1 MAKADNSGGVYPLT
15 AASRIQDYS
24 LTDITPTQI
33 NQILREVRNGR
44 LEFVGRLYRMMLDT
58 WPRFRQNINKA
69 CRSVSRLELEVKPG
83 LVEGQ
88 EEPTP
93 RAKEIYETIER
104 ALESC
109 APRPAYWEL
118 GTTEM
123 LDALMECEAKGPV
136 AIEIIWQIENN
147 IWSPRCYI
155 PVPDRALS
163 YPTDTNQEERL
174 MFAKKGAAFDNLQDF
189 PPDKFLIGVR
199 SQGGVHPIFSG
210 AMRPLVKYWMA
221 AVFGMGWYLQY
232 VQLYGIPWRTIET
245 DGSNEAMEKA
255 ETMLSDI
262 GAQGWAVTG
271 KGGGTLTIHD
281 SVGGNGDN
289 LPQAAIIELAN
300 RTCDL
305 IFLGQTLTTDNTGT
319 GSRALGEVHA
329 ETLSDIEK
337 ERAKWLA
344 DTLNA
349 QLIPAIVRK
358 NYGPLPAEEMPY
370 ICIEFPEVEDEKKTA
385 ERIKILTEI
394 GIPMPKKWVYEVLKV
409 PEPKDDEELFGEND
423 SSMDSPDS
431 PEVPEPPDVED
442 DSEDNIPSEEMA
454 LAAQSAIDTLRSIPL
469 YKRPLYIGAVETVR
483 ARDISN
489 RVELDDDQLSRM
501 ADFFAKHEDERL
513 SASFD
518 PESRFGLQWAS
529 WGGDAGNEWIKA
541 RKA

>member
-1 MAKADNSGGVYPLT
+1 MAKADNTGGVYPLT
-15 AASRIQDYS
+15 AASRIQDYT
-24 LTDITPTQI
+24 LIDITPTQV

-44 LEFVGRLYRMMLDT
+44 LEYVGRLYRLMHDT

-69 CRSVSRLELEVKPG
+69 CRAVSRLELEVKPG
-83 LVEGQ
+83 LIEGQ

-93 RAKEIYETIER
+93 RAQEIYETVER

-109 APRPAYWEL
+109 APRPGYWEL
-118 GTTEM
+118 GQTEM

-136 AIEIIWQIENN
+136 AVEIIWQIENN

-163 YPTDTNQEERL
+163 YPTDSNQEERL

-189 PPDKFLIGVR
+189 PADKFLVGVR
-199 SQGGVHPIFSG
+199 SQGGIHPIFSG

-232 VQLYGIPWRTIET
+232 VQLYGIPWRTVKT
-245 DGSNEAMEKA
+245 DGSEGAMTAA
-255 ETMLSDI
+255 ESLLADV
-262 GAQGWAVTG
+262 GAQGWAATG
-271 KGGGTLTIHD
+271 PGVELTIHD
-281 SVGGNGDN
+281 AVGGSAEN

-329 ETLSDIEK
+329 DTLSDMEQ

-370 ICIEFPEVEDEKKTA
+370 CEIVVPEVEDEKATA
-385 ERIKILTEI
+385 ERVKILAEI
-394 GIPMPKKWVYEVLKV
+394 GVPMTKKWVYEALKV
-409 PEPKDDEELFGEND
+409 PEPKEGEALFNEPMPAVMPPLTPQELDTEDDEED
-423 SSMDSPDS
+423 A
-431 PEVPEPPDVED
+431 
-442 DSEDNIPSEEMA
+442 IPTEEMA

-489 RVELDDDQLSRM
+489 RVELDKDQIDRM
-501 ADFFAKHEDERL
+501 DEFFAKHEDERI